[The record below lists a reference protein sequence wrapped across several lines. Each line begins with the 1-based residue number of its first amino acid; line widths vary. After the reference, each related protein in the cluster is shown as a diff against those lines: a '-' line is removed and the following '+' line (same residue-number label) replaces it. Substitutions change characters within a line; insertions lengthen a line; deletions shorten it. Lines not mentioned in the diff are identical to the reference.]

1 MRPSKARRRR
11 VGTFHPEQQQ
21 EMVLSVVFGDAE
33 ELWLSETQWTH
44 LGQAGCDLVMNDLK
58 SRQKS

>member
-1 MRPSKARRRR
+1 MRPSKASRRR

-21 EMVLSVVFGDAE
+21 ETEISVMFGDAE
-33 ELWLSETQWTH
+33 KLWLSQTHWTH
-44 LGQAGCDLVMNDLK
+44 LGQAECDLVMNDLK